1 MKKGNIRS
9 IRFSDE
15 MIDLI
20 DQQVGDNFTQKFE
33 RLVYNC
39 YLLLPEKE
47 RRLKDLEELIE
58 ERTAELDF
66 QRERYYK
73 LQRLLGT
80 LENRMRDI
88 EHLFFDLQS

>member
-1 MKKGNIRS
+1 
-9 IRFSDE
+9 

-39 YLLLPEKE
+39 YMLLPEKE

-58 ERTAELDF
+58 ERTVELDF
-66 QRERYYK
+66 HRERYYK

>member
-15 MIDLI
+15 LIGII

-39 YLLLPEKE
+39 YMLLPEKE
-47 RRLKDLEELIE
+47 RRLKDLEKLIE
-58 ERTAELDF
+58 ERTAELNF

-73 LQRLLGT
+73 LQRFLGT
-80 LENRMRDI
+80 LESRMRDI
-88 EHLFFDLQS
+88 EQLFFDLQS

>member
-39 YLLLPEKE
+39 YMLLPEKE
-47 RRLKDLEELIE
+47 RRLKDLEKLIE
-58 ERTAELDF
+58 ERKVELDF

-73 LQRLLGT
+73 LTRLLGT

>member
-1 MKKGNIRS
+1 
-9 IRFSDE
+9 

-39 YLLLPEKE
+39 YMLLPEKE
-47 RRLKDLEELIE
+47 RRLKDLEKLIE
-58 ERTAELDF
+58 ERKVELDF

>member
-1 MKKGNIRS
+1 
-9 IRFSDE
+9 

-39 YLLLPEKE
+39 YMLLPEKE
-47 RRLKDLEELIE
+47 RRLKDLEKLIE
-58 ERTAELDF
+58 ERKAELDF
-66 QRERYYK
+66 QCERYYK
-73 LQRLLGT
+73 LQRFLGT